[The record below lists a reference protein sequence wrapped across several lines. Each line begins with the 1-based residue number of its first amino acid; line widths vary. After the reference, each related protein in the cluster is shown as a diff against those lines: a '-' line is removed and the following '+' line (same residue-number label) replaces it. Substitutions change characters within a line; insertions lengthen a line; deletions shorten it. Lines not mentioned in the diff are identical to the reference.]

1 MQYSQEP
8 IPEVRSKASVALHGQ
23 DTPFRHHT
31 VIQRYIESLLN
42 RKGYSR
48 LVEYS
53 TTVENAE
60 KRTTDGKWV
69 LTLRKQVPGLEKDY
83 WWQEEFDALVVATGH
98 YSVPYVPVIKGLKE
112 FAAEVPG
119 SVLHTKGFREPETYR
134 GKVSKAKP
142 SPTVQTML
150 IS

>member
-1 MQYSQEP
+1 MQFSQEP
-8 IPEVRSKASVALHGQ
+8 IPEVRSETSIGLHGP

-31 VIQRYIESLLN
+31 VIQRYIESLLS
-42 RKGYSR
+42 RKGYNR

-60 KRTTDGKWV
+60 KRVSDGKWV
-69 LTLRKQVPGLEKDY
+69 LTLRKAVPGLEKDY

-98 YSVPYVPVIKGLKE
+98 YSVPYVPAIKGLKE
-112 FAAEVPG
+112 FANEAPG

-134 GKVSKAKP
+134 GEVRKYNHH
-142 SPTVQTML
+142 
-150 IS
+150 

>member
-8 IPEVRSKASVALHGQ
+8 IPEVQSRASIANHGP

-31 VIQRYIESLLN
+31 VIQRYIESLLK
-42 RKGYSR
+42 RKGYNR

-60 KRTTDGKWV
+60 KRARDGKWV
-69 LTLRKQVPGLEKDY
+69 LTLRKQAPGLEKDY

-119 SVLHTKGFREPETYR
+119 SVVHTKGFREPDTYR
-134 GKVSKAKP
+134 GKVSA
-142 SPTVQTML
+142 TE
-150 IS
+150 